1 MRNRLAR
8 ALVFPLEDRKW
19 LSKIVVGGSVG
30 LLLEV
35 LFVSAGFLFT
45 REFAIAGSLLAQATN
60 FPALGFVLL
69 VFQGALTVPQADSMP
84 PWKQWS
90 ALCLKGL
97 LLVMLG
103 MAYEIIPLLFIVSG
117 FGLLARGGVALGLGL
132 VLMLLGML
140 AGITAGFFLPMG
152 IALYLEKRR
161 LEAALH
167 PAAIWS
173 RIRKV
178 LAEYAEAYLLS
189 IGSLIAAGLIGTVP
203 VLGALLWPFLTFYLL
218 VAGARL
224 FGGICSETRGEASR

>member
-1 MRNRLAR
+1 MRNRVAS

-35 LFVSAGFLFT
+35 LFVSLGFLFT

-69 VFQGALTVPQADSMP
+69 VFQGALTAPQADSMP
-84 PWKQWS
+84 SWRHWS

-97 LLVMLG
+97 LLFMLG

-140 AGITAGFFLPMG
+140 TGITAGFFLPMG
-152 IALYLEKRR
+152 IARYLEERR

-167 PAAIWS
+167 PVAIWS

-178 LAEYAEAYLLS
+178 LAEYAAAYLLS

-203 VLGALLWPFLTFYLL
+203 ALGALLWPFLTFYLL
-218 VAGARL
+218 VVGARL
-224 FGGICSETRGEASR
+224 FGGICSEAG